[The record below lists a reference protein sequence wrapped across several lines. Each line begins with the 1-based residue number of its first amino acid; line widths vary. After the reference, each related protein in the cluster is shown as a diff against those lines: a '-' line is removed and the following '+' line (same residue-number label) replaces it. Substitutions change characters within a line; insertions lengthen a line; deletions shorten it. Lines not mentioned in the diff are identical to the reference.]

1 MNIML
6 YMMYIMVRISTLL
19 LKLPLIGMWLNE
31 SPTLAITVINR
42 KCSFSFNLLKI
53 ALVQKI
59 PTSPASFFALFD
71 CRQ

>member
-31 SPTLAITVINR
+31 PQ
-42 KCSFSFNLLKI
+42 LL
-53 ALVQKI
+53 L
-59 PTSPASFFALFD
+59 LL
-71 CRQ
+71 